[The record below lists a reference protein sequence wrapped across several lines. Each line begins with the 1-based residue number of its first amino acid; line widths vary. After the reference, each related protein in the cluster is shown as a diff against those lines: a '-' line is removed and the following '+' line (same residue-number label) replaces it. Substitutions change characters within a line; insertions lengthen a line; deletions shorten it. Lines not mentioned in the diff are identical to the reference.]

1 MKTAKEWNQKIID
14 LSQRITREF
23 PELSK
28 YISEIPVKISEK
40 YKPGATAENLKEY
53 YNSLAAIVRN
63 YSPTHG
69 VNKTATGKEDVD
81 FPGYP
86 MYAPSEDIFSHEV
99 IASNINPEDLA
110 NNKSPYK
117 KKRSPN
123 EKAFEDDVSG
133 EDLDVPGSELDD
145 EQEYVGSEDEEN
157 NYYSLGG
164 DDHADLDEN
173 NGER

>member
-63 YSPTHG
+63 YSSTHD

-86 MYAPSEDIFSHEV
+86 MYAPSEDIFSQEV
-99 IASNINPEDLA
+99 IASDINPEDLA

-123 EKAFEDDVSG
+123 EKAFEDDV
-133 EDLDVPGSELDD
+133 PGSELDD
-145 EQEYVGSEDEEN
+145 EQESVGSEDEEN

-164 DDHADLDEN
+164 DDHNDLDEN
-173 NGER
+173 NG

>member
-28 YISEIPVKISEK
+28 YVSEIPVKISEK

-63 YSPTHG
+63 YSPTHD
-69 VNKTATGKEDVD
+69 VNKTATGKEGVD

-86 MYAPSEDIFSHEV
+86 IYSPSEDIFCQEV
-99 IASNINPEDLA
+99 IASDINPEDLA
-110 NNKSPYK
+110 NNRSPNK

-123 EKAFEDDVSG
+123 EKAFE
-133 EDLDVPGSELDD
+133 EDVPGSELDD
-145 EQEYVGSEDEEN
+145 EQESVGSEDEEN

-164 DDHADLDEN
+164 DDHNDLDEN
-173 NGER
+173 NG